1 MSVIQSPF
9 SPGFSLRDTMK
20 TPTEGALFLLN
31 NSIARLESGRKAALL
46 DASERNGVYQFE
58 YRVDPGGGRPPLR
71 SISVLAQAKQFLYT
85 MTVVAPEKDWTS
97 SKAYEAKLR
106 KIAESF
112 HLR

>member
-1 MSVIQSPF
+1 
-9 SPGFSLRDTMK
+9 MK

-31 NSIARLESGRKAALL
+31 NSISRPESGRQATLL

-58 YRVDPGGGRPPLR
+58 YRVDPGGGRPLLR
-71 SISVLAQAKQFLYT
+71 SISVLAQAQKFVYT
-85 MTVVAPEKDWTS
+85 MTVVAPEQEWTS
-97 SKAYEAKLR
+97 SKTYEAKLR